1 MRILVFAALGAMLAL
16 STPAVL
22 VAAQPA
28 SPSLPE
34 NATVVAG
41 GLLNPRG
48 FTFTGDGALVVAE
61 AGAPPPGF
69 VAPGG
74 PPTPDFRP
82 GTTTTGRIS
91 RVDLGTGERTTLV
104 DGLPA
109 ATLSFGDV
117 LGPANVAYLG
127 TDLYVLIAAGP
138 VHGWPHFP
146 SGIYR
151 VNPDGT
157 HRLVANLDA
166 YNARNP
172 VAFIPPDDEISNPY
186 DMVAAE
192 GALWVTDGNRNQVY
206 RVTPDGSISRL
217 ADLSVGHPVTTGL
230 AVAPGGGLLAVE
242 LTAVPFPEGAGR
254 IQRISTEG
262 QVETVA
268 RGTTAATGVA
278 AAGDGTIFVVEH
290 STSLG
295 RPPFLA
301 PFTGRVMRLA
311 GDGGLVAVAEGL
323 MFPTVAR
330 IGPDGGL
337 YVANFSVGGDNGE
350 GQILRIAATAP

>member
-1 MRILVFAALGAMLAL
+1 MRALVFAAVGALLAL
-16 STPAVL
+16 SAPAVL
-22 VAAQPA
+22 VVDAQPG
-28 SPSLPE
+28 PPLPP

-48 FTFTGDGALVVAE
+48 FTFAPDGALVVAE

-69 VAPGG
+69 VASGG

-91 RVDLGTGERTTLV
+91 RVDLATGERTTVV
-104 DGLPA
+104 DGLPSA
-109 ATLSFGDV
+109 AGSFGDV

-127 TDLYVLIAAGP
+127 PDLYVLIAAGP

-146 SGIYR
+146 SGVYKID
-151 VNPDGT
+151 PDGS
-157 HRLVANLDA
+157 HRPVANLDA
-166 YNARNP
+166 FNARNP
-172 VAFIPPDDEISNPY
+172 VAFIAPDDEISNPY
-186 DMVAAE
+186 DMVAAD
-192 GALWVTDGNRNQVY
+192 GALWVSDGNRNQVY
-206 RVTPDGSISRL
+206 RVTPDGTVTRL

-230 AVAPGGGLLAVE
+230 AHAPGGGLLAVE
-242 LTAVPFPEGAGR
+242 LTAVPYPEGAGR
-254 IQRISTEG
+254 IQRIGTDG

-290 STSLG
+290 SASLG
-295 RPPFLA
+295 RPPFVA
-301 PFTGRVMRLA
+301 PSTGRVMRLD
-311 GDGGLVAVAEGL
+311 GGGGLVAVAEGL

-337 YVANFSVGGDNGE
+337 YVANFSFGGDNGE
-350 GQILRIAATAP
+350 GQIVRITATGP